1 MGVVRGLA
9 LHGIVPQQ
17 RGPQSSAACP
27 PSLTLCIPGHPLL
40 QLDPGLW
47 EVCLQDYGIYR
58 QSAIC
63 GKYLTV

>member
-1 MGVVRGLA
+1 MRCPVRA
-9 LHGIVPQQ
+9 ASPACFNC
-17 RGPQSSAACP
+17 SATSP
-27 PSLTLCIPGHPLL
+27 PLLLLTPPAPATPAHCL